1 MGRRQIM
8 MYYHRNRG
16 RRQTL
21 TLFGSRENA
30 IFEQLFDNFP
40 TSMLA
45 FDSMGSISS
54 RGASRIPTMLP
65 GLFAHSLKNQQENA
79 MTDSPMDIFRPD
91 LFRGKT
97 ALVTGGGR
105 GIGLAIAEGF
115 ARYGA
120 NIVIAGRHEETL
132 NAAVER
138 FAADGT
144 QCLAV
149 KTNIRDTAGVD
160 TLIAAAT
167 GRFGHIDFLINNAGG
182 QFPARPSQI
191 SDGGWRAVVDLNL
204 NGTWN
209 MCSRVAPL
217 MAERGFGAI
226 VNLVHVYAFNRGA
239 PPFVHSGAARAG
251 VVSMTQSMSYYL
263 ARKGVTINALAPGT
277 IDTQGVHEEEFAS
290 AEYQDLAQSTLR
302 DVPAH
307 RMGTAVEMAAVTLF
321 LCSPAA
327 RYING
332 ASIVADGAQFMGNW
346 APMVDPEQ
354 Y

>member
-1 MGRRQIM
+1 M
-8 MYYHRNRG
+8 
-16 RRQTL
+16 L
-21 TLFGSRENA
+21 TDPL
-30 IFEQLFDNFP
+30 Q
-40 TSMLA
+40 
-45 FDSMGSISS
+45 
-54 RGASRIPTMLP
+54 
-65 GLFAHSLKNQQENA
+65 
-79 MTDSPMDIFRPD
+79 IFRPN
-91 LFRGKT
+91 LFKGKT

-105 GIGLAIAEGF
+105 GIGLAIAKGF
-115 ARYGA
+115 ARFGA
-120 NIVIAGRHEETL
+120 NVVIASRNTDNLASAGEEL
-132 NAAVER
+132 RSMGAPYLSVP
-138 FAADGT
+138 
-144 QCLAV
+144 
-149 KTNIRDTAGVD
+149 TNIREIADVENLVSTA
-160 TLIAAAT
+160 TEK
-167 GRFGHIDFLINNAGG
+167 FGQIDFLINNAGG
-182 QFPARPSQI
+182 QFPARPSKI

-217 MAERGFGAI
+217 MAERGYGAI
-226 VNLVHVYAFNRGA
+226 VNVVHVYAFNRGA

-290 AEYQDLAQSTLR
+290 AEYQDLAESTLR

-307 RMGTAVEMAAVTLF
+307 RMGTAEEMAAITLF